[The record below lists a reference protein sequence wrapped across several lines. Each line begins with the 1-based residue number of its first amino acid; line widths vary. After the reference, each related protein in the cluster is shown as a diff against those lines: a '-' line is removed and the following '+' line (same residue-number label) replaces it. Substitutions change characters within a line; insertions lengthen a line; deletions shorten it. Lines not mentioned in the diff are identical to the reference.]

1 MYMHLKVV
9 LPYGMNRFSSE
20 GAGELLGP
28 SPQAEMLPEDKE
40 FSDEQAESVYFPNNK
55 TATCE
60 FSNFEKMRKSSHNYR
75 LDMLVFCWF
84 P

>member
-1 MYMHLKVV
+1 
-9 LPYGMNRFSSE
+9 
-20 GAGELLGP
+20 
-28 SPQAEMLPEDKE
+28 MLPEERE
-40 FSDEQAESVYFPNNK
+40 FSDEQAESVYFFNK